1 MTDQLSITF
10 NDGRSIPQVGLGV
23 WQTPNDVAVD
33 AVRTALAAGYRHI
46 DTAAGY
52 QNEEGVGKGLKASGL
67 AREEVFITT
76 KVRNED
82 QGHDTALAAVANSLK
97 LLDTDY
103 LDLCLI
109 HWPSPWRGKYVETWQ
124 ALVDLKSQG
133 KIRSIGVSN
142 FEAEYLDAIIAATGE
157 TPVLNQIELHPQFQ
171 QSKMRAVNAERG
183 IATESWSPLG
193 QGKLLEDEAIAAIAE
208 KHGRKPAQVIIRWHI
223 ENGLIVIPK
232 SVTASRIIDNFDVFD
247 FSLDADDMAKIA
259 ALDSENGRMGPD
271 PMTATF

>member
-232 SVTASRIIDNFDVFD
+232 SVTASRIIDNFDVFG

>member
-142 FEAEYLDAIIAATGE
+142 FEAEHLDAIIAATGE

-171 QSKMRAVNAERG
+171 QSKMRAINAERG

-259 ALDSENGRMGPD
+259 ALDNENGRMGPD

>member
-142 FEAEYLDAIIAATGE
+142 FEAEHLDAIIAATGE

-171 QSKMRAVNAERG
+171 QSKMRAINAERG

-232 SVTASRIIDNFDVFD
+232 SVTASRIIDNFDVFG

>member
-109 HWPSPWRGKYVETWQ
+109 HWPSPWRGKYIETWQ

-142 FEAEYLDAIIAATGE
+142 FEAEHLDAIIAATGE

-171 QSKMRAVNAERG
+171 QSKMRAINAERG

>member
-124 ALVDLKSQG
+124 ALVDLKSQD

-193 QGKLLEDEAIAAIAE
+193 QGKLLEDEAVAAIAE

-259 ALDSENGRMGPD
+259 ALDNENGRMGPD

>member
-10 NDGRSIPQVGLGV
+10 NDGLSIPQVGLGV

-67 AREEVFITT
+67 GREEVFITT

-82 QGHDTALAAVANSLK
+82 QGYDTALAAVANSLK

-124 ALVDLKSQG
+124 ALVDLKGQG

-142 FEAEYLDAIIAATGE
+142 FEAEHLDAIIAATGE
-157 TPVLNQIELHPQFQ
+157 TPVLNQIELHPKFQ
-171 QSKMRAVNAERG
+171 QARMRAVNAERG

-193 QGKLLEDEAIAAIAE
+193 QGKLLEDEAIVAIAD

-232 SVTASRIIDNFDVFD
+232 SVTASRIIDNFDVFG
-247 FSLDADDMAKIA
+247 FSLDAEDMAQIA
-259 ALDSENGRMGPD
+259 ALDSENGRMGGD
-271 PMTATF
+271 PMTAKF

>member
-124 ALVDLKSQG
+124 ALVDLKRQG

-142 FEAEYLDAIIAATGE
+142 FEAEHLDAIIAATGE

-171 QSKMRAVNAERG
+171 QSKMRAINAERG

-232 SVTASRIIDNFDVFD
+232 SVTTSRIIDNFDVFG

>member
-142 FEAEYLDAIIAATGE
+142 FEAEHLDAIIAATGE

-232 SVTASRIIDNFDVFD
+232 SVTASRIIDNFDVFG

>member
-10 NDGRSIPQVGLGV
+10 NDGLTIPQVGLGV

-67 AREEVFITT
+67 ARDEVFITT

-82 QGHDTALAAVANSLK
+82 QGYDTALAAVANSLK

-142 FEAEYLDAIIAATGE
+142 FEAEHLDAIIAATGE

-171 QSKMRAVNAERG
+171 QINMRAVNAERG

-193 QGKLLEDEAIAAIAE
+193 QGKLLEDSTITAIAE
-208 KHGRKPAQVIIRWHI
+208 KYDRKPAQVIIRWHI

-232 SVTASRIIDNFDVFD
+232 SVTASRIIDNFDVFG
-247 FSLDADDMAKIA
+247 FSLDADDMAQIA
-259 ALDSENGRMGPD
+259 TIDSENGRMGPD

>member
-10 NDGRSIPQVGLGV
+10 NDGLTIPQVGLGV

-82 QGHDTALAAVANSLK
+82 QGYDTALAAVANSLK

-124 ALVDLKSQG
+124 ALVDLKRQG

-142 FEAEYLDAIIAATGE
+142 FEAEHLDAIIAASGE

-171 QSKMRAVNAERG
+171 QTKMRAVNAERG

-232 SVTASRIIDNFDVFD
+232 SVTASRIIDNFDVFG

-259 ALDSENGRMGPD
+259 ALDNENGRMGPD

>member
-142 FEAEYLDAIIAATGE
+142 FEAEHLDAIIAATGE

>member
-142 FEAEYLDAIIAATGE
+142 FEAEHLDAIIAATGE

-208 KHGRKPAQVIIRWHI
+208 KHGRKPAQMIIRWHI

>member
-10 NDGRSIPQVGLGV
+10 NDGLTIPQVGLGV

-82 QGHDTALAAVANSLK
+82 QGYDTALAAVANSLK

-124 ALVDLKSQG
+124 ALVDLKRQG

-142 FEAEYLDAIIAATGE
+142 FEAEHLDAIIAASGE

-171 QSKMRAVNAERG
+171 QTKMRAVNAERG

-193 QGKLLEDEAIAAIAE
+193 QGKLVEDEAIAAIAE

-232 SVTASRIIDNFDVFD
+232 SVTASRIIDNFDVFG

-259 ALDSENGRMGPD
+259 ALDNENGRMGPD

>member
-193 QGKLLEDEAIAAIAE
+193 QGKLLEDEAVAAIAE

-259 ALDSENGRMGPD
+259 ALDNENGRMGPD